1 MNLDQDFFQVSKLLS
16 EDQKKGL
23 QRKWNTFFPELKKGF
38 HQEWN
43 TFFPRIQVQTCA
55 QMHTRVKLLEGI
67 TQSVGGDTLKIFGG
81 IYPPSSP
88 PPPPPEFRHHCGPRG
103 SFLFLLGSAMEQ
115 NTFFSADKKVCALRK
130 QKDLPIIKTPCECDT
145 ASILWENFG
154 EFFPVLIVTKYDAN
168 PNFHNAKTITPYAKA
183 GAVALW
189 RSIRIIRQTN
199 QTDEITS
206 TVNLSLWSG

>member
-1 MNLDQDFFQVSKLLS
+1 MNLDRDFFQVNKLLS
-16 EDQKKGL
+16 EDQKKKVFSGNETL
-23 QRKWNTFFPELKKGF
+23 FFPELKKGF

-81 IYPPSSP
+81 DISLL
-88 PPPPPEFRHHCGPRG
+88 PPEFRHHCVPRS

-130 QKDLPIIKTPCECDT
+130 QKDLPIIKTPCNT
-145 ASILWENFG
+145 ARILWENFG
-154 EFFPVLIVTKYDAN
+154 EFFPELIVTKYDAN

-189 RSIRIIRQTN
+189 RRIRIIRQTN

-206 TVNLSLWSG
+206 KVNLSLWSG